1 VNKSK
6 KNRQWAMN
14 NEQWPGVES
23 QKEGVK
29 RKELTDNKVSD
40 LKTDE
45 YSILK
50 IIAKSLQYSKIVI
63 IFTD

>member
-1 VNKSK
+1 
-6 KNRQWAMN
+6 MN